1 MTASKAGPAT
11 FPTAKSE
18 SSLAASRT
26 RTGPQK
32 RNSLVISRMEARFQK
47 LAPELIEIDA
57 MLGNFTVREEKHR
70 HIKVVT
76 FVQCGV
82 GINIDL
88 AQSSATFRK
97 QRRDLRFC
105 LIA

>member
-1 MTASKAGPAT
+1 
-11 FPTAKSE
+11 
-18 SSLAASRT
+18 
-26 RTGPQK
+26 
-32 RNSLVISRMEARFQK
+32 MEARFQK

-57 MLGNFTVREEKHR
+57 MLGNFAVREKNHR
-70 HIKVVT
+70 YINIVK

-88 AQSSATFRK
+88 AQSSAKFRK

>member
-1 MTASKAGPAT
+1 
-11 FPTAKSE
+11 
-18 SSLAASRT
+18 
-26 RTGPQK
+26 
-32 RNSLVISRMEARFQK
+32 MEARFQK
-47 LAPELIEIDA
+47 LAPKLIEIDM
-57 MLGNFTVREEKHR
+57 MLGNFTVREKKHR

-88 AQSSATFRK
+88 AQSSAKLRK

>member
-1 MTASKAGPAT
+1 MA
-11 FPTAKSE
+11 
-18 SSLAASRT
+18 
-26 RTGPQK
+26 
-32 RNSLVISRMEARFQK
+32 ARFHK
-47 LAPELIEIDA
+47 LTPELIEIDA
-57 MLGNFTVREEKHR
+57 MLGNFAVREKKHR

-88 AQSSATFRK
+88 AQSSVKFRK